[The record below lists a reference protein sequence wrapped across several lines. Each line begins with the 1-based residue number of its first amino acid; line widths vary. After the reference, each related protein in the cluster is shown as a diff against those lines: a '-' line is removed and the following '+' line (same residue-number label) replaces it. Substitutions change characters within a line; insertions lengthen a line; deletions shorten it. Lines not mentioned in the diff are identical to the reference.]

1 MSHTIRPARPEEVD
15 GVIGTLEWL
24 FAPPGSQ
31 PALYVSERAR
41 AAVGRAIENP
51 DATVLVAEAPDTGGL
66 AGVCSVFLDVDS
78 IRFGQRAWVEDLAVS
93 PQGRSTGIGKALLD
107 AAKNWARDHGAVR
120 LGLES
125 GEARL
130 EAHRFYEREQ
140 PSSRSRAFSWQL

>member
-1 MSHTIRPARPEEVD
+1 MVPP
-15 GVIGTLEWL
+15 GT
-24 FAPPGSQ
+24 APPDWSPSVATLRIEDTIAGPRS
-31 PALYVSERAR
+31 
-41 AAVGRAIENP
+41 AVF
-51 DATVLVAEAPDTGGL
+51 VAEDDALRGFCTVYLDL
-66 AGVCSVFLDVDS
+66 VSV
-78 IRFGQRAWVEDLAVS
+78 RFGQRAWVEDLAVS